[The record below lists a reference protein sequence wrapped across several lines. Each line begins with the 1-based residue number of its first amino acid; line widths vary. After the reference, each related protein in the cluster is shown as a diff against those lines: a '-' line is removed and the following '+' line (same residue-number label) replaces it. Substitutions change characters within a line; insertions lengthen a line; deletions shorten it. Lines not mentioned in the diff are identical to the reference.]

1 MAKALRPI
9 FVYFRMKWTM
19 RIARETDDEHERDD
33 IEEPLRPEELEVSV
47 DQLQD
52 ALGEGEGDAAED
64 PDAGKGDDKRRRLEQ
79 DRARPDEE
87 GVECSHGDACGNGGH
102 IPVAGLDHD
111 RHHAGG
117 HSDIRAHRDV
127 KVPRDHKER
136 CAGSHE
142 AEHRHL
148 LQDVLDVVQ
157 PEEPRIDET
166 RHDCQG
172 DFDDEKE
179 KPLFTED
186 RDGSPHVR
194 VR

>member
-1 MAKALRPI
+1 MPRKIPMQASEMMNDGALNRIEHAPTKKALN
-9 FVYFRMKWTM
+9 VAT
-19 RIARETDDEHERDD
+19 RIPSGDGERG
-33 IEEPLRPEELEVSV
+33 I
-47 DQLQD
+47 
-52 ALGEGEGDAAED
+52 
-64 PDAGKGDDKRRRLEQ
+64 
-79 DRARPDEE
+79 
-87 GVECSHGDACGNGGH
+87 
-102 IPVAGLDHD
+102 VAGLDQD
-111 RHHAGG
+111 RHHTGG
-117 HSDIRAHRDV
+117 HADIRADRDV
-127 KVPRDHKER
+127 EVPRDHKEC

-186 RDGSPHVR
+186 RDGSPHVK